1 MRTATAATLQCKK
14 RGKHDKVG
22 AKDHAEAAANPE
34 QAAAPY
40 KADSKGME
48 VGVKQRQQ

>member
-14 RGKHDKVG
+14 QAKHDEVG

-34 QAAAPY
+34 QAAAPSE
-40 KADSKGME
+40 ADSKRME